1 MRLWE
6 SGHRTTAWGRMA
18 QGFRAAPTQ
27 PAHQGAVGQGVRTIF
42 RDRPALGRYPRA
54 GETDGRN
61 SRLPHWPRA
70 AENVQDQPAA
80 APSGEEAAAGE
91 TEQDCPFPVV
101 FLQHPWGRGL
111 WCRRVSILGHICY
124 VTWASFHKSHYLRVA
139 GNVHASRPE
148 PKSLSGTEFV
158 LCKLPLDGWLVIPRA
173 NYRLAIFRLWTQE
186 PTSRWTGPWDLNLAL
201 NAWHLIEGAPL
212 PEGGPRQ
219 TAEDSRQSA
228 VGSQQADSFRVG
240 ISRCH

>member
-1 MRLWE
+1 MRELVTCAC
-6 SGHRTTAWGRMA
+6 GKVGTARQLGGAWHKASVLHQHSRRIKVLLDKACVPFSEIARRLGVTREQARLMAGILGYPTGRA
-18 QGFRAAPTQ
+18 RLKTC
-27 PAHQGAVGQGVRTIF
+27 RIN
-42 RDRPALGRYPRA
+42 L
-54 GETDGRN
+54 
-61 SRLPHWPRA
+61 LPHQA
-70 AENVQDQPAA
+70 AKKPLLAKL
-80 APSGEEAAAGE
+80 
-91 TEQDCPFPVV
+91 EQDCPFPVV

-173 NYRLAIFRLWTQE
+173 NYRLAIFRLWTKE

-201 NAWHLIEGAPL
+201 NAWHLIEGA
-212 PEGGPRQ
+212 G
-219 TAEDSRQSA
+219 AASSRQSA
-228 VGSQQADSFRVG
+228 VGRPKAARQP
-240 ISRCH
+240 